1 MEKSIYLDNA
11 ATTKILDEVL
21 TNMFDSYNE
30 YWGNPS
36 STHKEGKK
44 SKSIIEKS
52 RTIIADLLN
61 VDPKEIVFTS
71 GGAEANNLIL
81 KGIANA
87 NKNRGNHIITS
98 KIEHST
104 VLKTCIELESQGFKV
119 TYIDVTENGVIDIE
133 QLKNEITDET
143 ILISIMYANNETE
156 VLQPIDEITKL
167 IENKNILF
175 HTDAIQAIGKELLLP
190 KERKINALS
199 AAAHKFY
206 GPKGVGFAY
215 IDSKCLIKKEI
226 YGGAQERNRRAGTE
240 NLQGIIGMAKAM
252 EIIYKDMYEEQ
263 AKEKELK
270 EYLER
275 RLQSEITN
283 IRINGANTYRLNC
296 ITNVT
301 FKQCDIQTMMMM
313 LDMSRMYVSGGSAC
327 MSGALEES
335 HVLKAMKLS
344 TEDLKSSLRI
354 SIGRYNTIEEIDMFV
369 EKIKEIVTNERMLN
383 DQDR

>member
-1 MEKSIYLDNA
+1 
-11 ATTKILDEVL
+11 
-21 TNMFDSYNE
+21 
-30 YWGNPS
+30 
-36 STHKEGKK
+36 
-44 SKSIIEKS
+44 
-52 RTIIADLLN
+52 
-61 VDPKEIVFTS
+61 
-71 GGAEANNLIL
+71 
-81 KGIANA
+81 
-87 NKNRGNHIITS
+87 
-98 KIEHST
+98 
-104 VLKTCIELESQGFKV
+104 
-119 TYIDVTENGVIDIE
+119 
-133 QLKNEITDET
+133 
-143 ILISIMYANNETE
+143 
-156 VLQPIDEITKL
+156 
-167 IENKNILF
+167 
-175 HTDAIQAIGKELLLP
+175 
-190 KERKINALS
+190 
-199 AAAHKFY
+199 
-206 GPKGVGFAY
+206 
-215 IDSKCLIKKEI
+215 
-226 YGGAQERNRRAGTE
+226 
-240 NLQGIIGMAKAM
+240 MAKAM